1 MNQRFNIVGNETMAS
16 DNNRKRRA
24 VCLLTA
30 CLVVCNLSACSTQT
44 AKKANRISEYDT
56 EFDPEESDSK
66 DDVDAGSIPEEPEA
80 LRRAKD
86 AYDSGLY
93 SLSREH
99 WTTLRDQYP
108 GSYYVALA
116 ELKIADTFFYAGDY
130 ASAIPAYEE
139 FVRLHPAHEAV
150 AYSRYQIA
158 EANRLD
164 YKGVLKD
171 QSPLQA
177 ALRGYQQVIT
187 GYPNSE
193 FVTAAR
199 RKVDECREHL
209 AKHEAAVAQFYLK
222 QGLYEAGAGR
232 LAALEQGFPDSDAT
246 KSMAERVRAGESS
259 LELANAEAEALNRS
273 QGGGWEPLLE
283 RKPIA
288 ESNAK
293 AVAPSAPEMI
303 FARADE
309 SKELADFR
317 YRLRTPKAERGA
329 ANATGKPESPALTGV
344 TRQGGSSLLA
354 ALVCE
359 PSGNDSIF
367 TAVFREPV
375 QRLSVGDSEQGSFV
389 AKAVL
394 GNFRREVGDR
404 ELIDSCAVGGVEL
417 KVTRAG
423 AQNADKQLNYSLDK
437 PQGATVTALELDRP
451 YRIVFVVQRP

>member
-1 MNQRFNIVGNETMAS
+1 MNLPSNFRVKERMAPEWKTNFDTVRTGLQALIVG
-16 DNNRKRRA
+16 
-24 VCLLTA
+24 LTL
-30 CLVVCNLSACSTQT
+30 CTFCACSSTGP
-44 AKKANRISEYDT
+44 KKANRISEYDT
-56 EFDPEESDSK
+56 AFDPEEGDEEE
-66 DDVDAGSIPEEPEA
+66 VDAASIPEEPEA

-150 AYSRYQIA
+150 PYSRYQIA

-177 ALRGYQQVIT
+177 ALRAYQQVIT
-187 GYPNSE
+187 NYPKSE

-232 LAALEQGFPDSDAT
+232 LAALERGFPDSDAT
-246 KSMAERVRAGESS
+246 KSLAERVREGESA
-259 LELANAEAEALNRS
+259 LELTTAETEAVNRS
-273 QGGGWEPLLE
+273 QGGGWETMVE
-283 RKPIA
+283 RKAPV
-288 ESNAK
+288 
-293 AVAPSAPEMI
+293 VAATQTSAPGAPELVV
-303 FARADE
+303 ARGDE
-309 SKELADFR
+309 AKELADLR
-317 YRLRTPKAERGA
+317 YRLKTPKSEASSDAVRRPETPKLPER
-329 ANATGKPESPALTGV
+329 
-344 TRQGGSSLLA
+344 SSLLVALLCEA
-354 ALVCE
+354 AGDDAV
-359 PSGNDSIF
+359 F
-367 TAVFREPV
+367 TAIFREPV
-375 QRLSVGDSEQGSFV
+375 QRFQSSSPERGAIIAKKALGQFQRSNGDV
-389 AKAVL
+389 
-394 GNFRREVGDR
+394 
-404 ELIDSCAVGGVEL
+404 ELVDSCAVSGSEL
-417 KVTRAG
+417 KFTRTS
-423 AQNADKQLNYSLDK
+423 AQDADTQMNYGLEVAPGK
-437 PQGATVTALELDRP
+437 VVTALELDRP
-451 YRIVFVVQRP
+451 YRVVFVVQSSAR